1 MLHKIQYK
9 EIVTRLQS
17 AVQSCSCRN
26 YLRGELIHPKHGTG
40 GAPSLAITS
49 RRPHSSNW
57 GRLMHFGL
65 PSTWPCTQQIL
76 KKHGTPRGHWQK
88 NVARTR
94 WTCSPFTGS
103 VALCQQRL
111 SLCAFLHR
119 EITWDDDAVSGLA
132 EMTPPW
138 MAPGPEAGLSG
149 GQLPLA
155 LGYCCWWFF

>member
-1 MLHKIQYK
+1 M
-9 EIVTRLQS
+9 
-17 AVQSCSCRN
+17 
-26 YLRGELIHPKHGTG
+26 
-40 GAPSLAITS
+40 
-49 RRPHSSNW
+49 
-57 GRLMHFGL
+57 GL
-65 PSTWPCTQQIL
+65 LGVID
-76 KKHGTPRGHWQK
+76 KK

-155 LGYCCWWFF
+155 LGYCCWWFFNWEINLFFSILSEVQLAYNLVYM